1 MEVLIALAVFIVM
14 GFIALYFALAW
25 TLTNEIKKENPLTK
39 KMGEDLGTM
48 NRQLI
53 SVTEYTGNLK
63 EKLASMQD
71 IGKNIADLRTVLSS
85 PKLRGNFGERL
96 LQDMLETYF
105 PHDLYRMQF
114 KFKDGQIVDALI
126 KTKDGFIPVDSKF
139 PVDNFRKMLA
149 AENDETREAERHE
162 FMKSVKKHIGDIAKK
177 YILPA
182 EKTTDFAVM
191 YVPSE
196 AVFYE
201 IVSSTDELT
210 RLAEQQKVLMVS
222 PNTMSYFLH
231 ILRIGHERTRIEE
244 NVQKVFDLLSGLQQE
259 TMKFG
264 EAMGVLSRHVTNA
277 KNSMDDLNTGF
288 TRLSSKVDQIKQL
301 K

>member
-1 MEVLIALAVFIVM
+1 MEILVALAVFIVM